1 MRGDGTLPD
10 GELVSPVRCGTVSW
24 RPSFS
29 VGSPPHVSGRNA
41 TASGGM
47 PSVGDRQVV
56 VDSDGRRVCVIEHT
70 DIDLV
75 PLKDITDEPV
85 VVCQYFHVIGTYTGS
100 HTINQRRSRH
110 I

>member
-1 MRGDGTLPD
+1 MRDR
-10 GELVSPVRCGTVSW
+10 LVEAILFGGITTSCLREECD
-24 RPSFS
+24 RF
-29 VGSPPHVSGRNA
+29 
-41 TASGGM
+41 GGM

-85 VVCQYFHVIGTYTGS
+85 VVCQYFHIIGTYTRS
-100 HTINQRRSRH
+100 HTINQRRS
-110 I
+110 